1 MVLRSSRKRAAP
13 REPVGGWPL
22 DRVLVGVA
30 TLRTIRELFEQER
43 YGLGPPRAWDVAL
56 RNGVTPQGAAD
67 SLERLH
73 REGFVERIP
82 SRRIGRAHSYR
93 LDRRQPLVPALGR
106 LFATE
111 RRTSP
116 WPRMPGRRGPW

>member
-1 MVLRSSRKRAAP
+1 MVLRSSRRRAAP

-30 TLRTIRELFEQER
+30 TLRTMRELFEHER
-43 YGLGPPRAWDVAL
+43 EGLEPPRPWDVAL

-73 REGFVERIP
+73 REGLVERLP
-82 SRRIGRAHSYR
+82 SRRIGRAHSFR
-93 LDRRQPLVPALGR
+93 LDRSDPLVSALGH
-106 LFATE
+106 LFAVE
-111 RRTSP
+111 RSTSP
-116 WPRMPGRRGPW
+116 WPGMHGRRGP